1 MNKICKFLLWMMII
15 GLSSC
20 ASIPR
25 ETVEMSVLLG
35 RQIEALE
42 QGHTAMIEAFYK
54 EKEVT
59 ATKWLKEQWYRN
71 YLNDLFAMPSTIEFW
86 NEAITEELPQRM
98 ESLKNLTDLI
108 QEDYMQQ
115 RDSLLIPLKAEK
127 EKLLGIIQTHYNMA
141 REMNDVITKNIDSAN
156 TLEEKRKQLLS
167 RFVNT
172 DKIDMEINQSLQ
184 RADSIL
190 SMAQTALEKIDNKFK

>member
-1 MNKICKFLLWMMII
+1 MNKICNFLLGMMII

-42 QGHTAMIEAFYK
+42 QGHTAMVEAFYK
-54 EKEVT
+54 EKEAT

-115 RDSLLIPLKAEK
+115 RDSLLNPLKSEK
-127 EKLLGIIQTHYNMA
+127 EKLLGIIHTHYNTA

-156 TLEEKRKQLLS
+156 ALEEKRKQLLS

-172 DKIDMEINQSLQ
+172 DKIDMQINQSLQ

-190 SMAQTALEKIDNKFK
+190 STAQTALEKIDNKLK